1 MTMINTQSSLIH
13 APGLDHLYGRFIA
26 YLDAKPRTVQAYN
39 NALKQFFAYL
49 ADNGITQPQRADI
62 LAYREHLLTRVKP
75 TTAQLY
81 MVAVRLF
88 FRWTAQEGLYP
99 NAADHI
105 KGAKL
110 DRSYKKDYLTSA
122 QVKTVLQGIDRA
134 ALQGLRDYAMFALMT
149 GGGLRCIEVSRANV
163 GDIGTA
169 GDSIVLY
176 LQGKGRDEKTE
187 YVKLAAPIEKAIR
200 AYLKARGKQEDTA
213 PLFASLSNN
222 SAGRRMSTR
231 AISGLVK
238 AHMQAAGY
246 DSDRLTAHSLRH
258 TAGNLALNEDG
269 SNFAEVQ
276 QFMRHGS
283 IDTTMI
289 YVRQKQRAAN
299 TSESRIASAIF

>member
-1 MTMINTQSSLIH
+1 MTLISTRQELS
-13 APGLDHLYGRFIA
+13 AQGMDNLYRRFIA
-26 YLDAKPRTVQAYN
+26 YLDTKPRTVQAYN

-134 ALQGLRDYAMFALMT
+134 TLQGLRDYAMFALMT

>member
-1 MTMINTQSSLIH
+1 MTLISTRQELS
-13 APGLDHLYGRFIA
+13 AQGMDNLYRRFIA
-26 YLDAKPRTVQAYN
+26 YLGTKPRTVQAYN

-134 ALQGLRDYAMFALMT
+134 TLQGLRDYAMFALMT